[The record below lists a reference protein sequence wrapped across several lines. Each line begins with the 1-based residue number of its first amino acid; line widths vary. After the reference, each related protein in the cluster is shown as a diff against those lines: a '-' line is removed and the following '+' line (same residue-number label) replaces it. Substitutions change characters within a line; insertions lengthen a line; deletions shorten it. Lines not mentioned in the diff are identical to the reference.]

1 MSYIAGIVGAFGK
14 SEASSIIERMAA
26 CMAYRDDRAAG
37 KEGAEIDCCFQDA
50 ASPNCFLANSTSTFI
65 DKANRTAIALDGE
78 IYGNLDTSD
87 SPLGNLSV
95 QWKKQGRDFP
105 RRINGAYTAAL
116 WDDTQKTLVLVRD
129 HIGCRSLYYAPLKD
143 GIVFASTAAAIIASG
158 LIKPELDPESI
169 DAYFGMKALSPPRT
183 LFKNIFALRAGHI
196 LLWENGKKRK
206 TSEHDYWRLHEISV
220 DRQTSKDDLVT
231 ELRTTI
237 TDSVA
242 IRQQAGGNYCA
253 LVSGGID
260 TSAVVSIL
268 STLPETK
275 KPLHGLSIAF
285 EEIAYSDAGLQ
296 DCIVKSLGVQQRER
310 ILTPDAFADTL
321 TRAVSFLDSPVN
333 DAALVGMYAAFGMAR
348 EDGYDIV
355 FDGEGPD
362 ELFPAGNTQGE
373 LGIAP
378 LLKLPHPLRRLHF
391 GPLAT
396 SIPLGD
402 SNADKIRRMCARLAM
417 PDDERQL
424 TWRPLFHTNARR
436 QLLSPAYSTGI
447 DPYGIGKGYLA
458 QSTLDDPLNRYQ
470 YGLIK
475 TFLADDLLYK
485 NERMASAHNIT
496 NRTPLVDFRLVELAV
511 RIPSRHQIE
520 KPTPSTD
527 GIKLL
532 YKEALRGI
540 VPDEILD
547 RKKERGF
554 SQPTRVWYSG
564 ALKDFLHDTILGSRA
579 TARGIFD
586 THFLQRLF
594 DEHVN
599 GEANHDAFLT
609 SVLIFDLWMDFYA
622 KRQPHPATPL
632 NGPIR

>member
-1 MSYIAGIVGAFGK
+1 MSCIAGIVGAFGK
-14 SEASSIIERMAA
+14 SDAGPIIERMMAS
-26 CMAYRDDRAAG
+26 MAYRDEHAAG
-37 KEGAEIDCCFQDA
+37 KAVGEINRFFPDA
-50 ASPNCFLANSTSTFI
+50 AGPNCFFASSTSIFVDTT
-65 DKANRTAIALDGE
+65 NRTVVALDGE
-78 IYGNLDTSD
+78 IYGNPDTSG
-87 SPLGNLSV
+87 SPLRNLAV
-95 QWKKQGRDFP
+95 QWKEQGRDFP
-105 RRINGAYTAAL
+105 RWINGAYTAAL
-116 WDDTQKTLVLVRD
+116 WDDTQKNLVLARD
-129 HIGCRSLYYAPLKD
+129 HIGCRSLYYAPIKD
-143 GIVFASTAAAIIASG
+143 GIIFASTAAAIIASD
-158 LIKPELDPESI
+158 LVNPELDPESI
-169 DAYFGMKALSPPRT
+169 DAYFGVKALSPPRT
-183 LFKNIFALRAGHI
+183 LFKNIFALRAGHV
-196 LLWENGKKRK
+196 LLWEKGKI
-206 TSEHDYWRLHEISV
+206 SEHDYWRLHEIGV
-220 DRQTSKDDLVT
+220 DRHASKD
-231 ELRTTI
+231 ELRAELQATI
-237 TDSVA
+237 KDAVTV
-242 IRQQAGGNYCA
+242 RQKAGGNYCA
-253 LVSGGID
+253 LVSGGVD

-268 STLPETK
+268 STLPETP

-296 DCIVKSLGVQQRER
+296 DCIVNSLGVEQRER
-310 ILTPDAFADTL
+310 VLTPDAFADTL
-321 TRAVSFLDSPVN
+321 TRAVGFLDSPVN

-378 LLKLPHPLRRLHF
+378 LLKLPQPLRRLLF

-402 SNADKIRRMCARLAM
+402 SKADKIRRMCARLAM

-424 TWRPLFHTNARR
+424 TWRPLFHTQPRR
-436 QLLSPAYSTGI
+436 QLLSPAYTTGT
-447 DPYGIGKGYLA
+447 DPYGIGKAYLA

-485 NERMASAHNIT
+485 NERMASAHNIM
-496 NRTPLVDFRLVELAV
+496 NRTPLVDYRLVELAL
-511 RIPSRHQIE
+511 RIPSRYQIE

-564 ALKDFLHDTILGSRA
+564 ALKDFLHDTILGNRA

-586 THFLQRLF
+586 TRFVQRLF
-594 DEHVN
+594 DEHVS
-599 GEANHDAFLT
+599 GKANHDAFLT
-609 SVLIFDLWMDFYA
+609 SVLIFDLWMDVYA
-622 KRQPHPATPL
+622 K
-632 NGPIR
+632 

>member
-1 MSYIAGIVGAFGK
+1 MSCIAGIVGAFGK
-14 SEASSIIERMAA
+14 SDAGPIIERMMAS
-26 CMAYRDDRAAG
+26 MAYRDEHAAG
-37 KEGAEIDCCFQDA
+37 KAVGEINRFFPDA
-50 ASPNCFLANSTSTFI
+50 AGPNCFFASSTSIFVDTT
-65 DKANRTAIALDGE
+65 NRTVVALDGE
-78 IYGNLDTSD
+78 IYGNPDTSG
-87 SPLGNLSV
+87 SPLRNLAV
-95 QWKKQGRDFP
+95 QWKEQGRDFP

-116 WDDTQKTLVLVRD
+116 WDDAQKTLALVRD
-129 HIGCRSLYYAPLKD
+129 HVGCRSLYYAPIKD
-143 GIVFASTAAAIIASG
+143 GIIFASTAAAIIASG
-158 LIKPELDPESI
+158 LVNPELDSESI
-169 DAYFGMKALSPPRT
+169 DAYFGVKALSPPRM
-183 LFKNIFALRAGHI
+183 LFKNIFALRAGHV
-196 LLWENGKKRK
+196 LLWEKGKI
-206 TSEHDYWRLHEISV
+206 SEHDYWRLHEIGV
-220 DRQTSKDDLVT
+220 NRLASKD
-231 ELRTTI
+231 ELRAELQATI
-237 TDSVA
+237 KDAVA
-242 IRQQAGGNYCA
+242 IRQRSGGNYCA
-253 LVSGGID
+253 LVSGGVD

-268 STLPETK
+268 STLPETP

-296 DCIVKSLGVQQRER
+296 DCIVNSLGVEQRER

-321 TRAVSFLDSPVN
+321 TRAVGFLDSPVN

-378 LLKLPHPLRRLHF
+378 LLKLPQPLRRLLF

-402 SNADKIRRMCARLAM
+402 SKADKVRRICARLAM

-424 TWRPLFHTNARR
+424 TWRPLFHTQPRR
-436 QLLSPAYSTGI
+436 QLLSPAYSTGT
-447 DPYGIGKGYLA
+447 DPYQIGKGYLA
-458 QSTLDDPLNRYQ
+458 QSGLDDPLNRYQ

-594 DEHVN
+594 DEHVR
-599 GEANHDAFLT
+599 GKANHDAFLT
-609 SVLIFDLWMDFYA
+609 SVLIFDLWMYVYA
-622 KRQPHPATPL
+622 K
-632 NGPIR
+632 